1 MNLHDIKIKLD
12 SNPHLKKKVLNGI
25 MHPIKARPR
34 LWLRLL
40 QFIYISKGKGSI
52 IYRSV
57 RKDIVP
63 FNKFIIGNYSVIEDY
78 SVLNNAV
85 GDIIIGNNSRVGIA
99 NTIIGPVLI
108 GDNVN
113 LAQNIVLSGLNH
125 NYEDITENIDG
136 QGISKKLITIE
147 NNVWIGANAVVVA
160 GVTIGTHSCV
170 GAGSIVTKS
179 VEPYTLVAG
188 NPARVIKKYDFQ
200 KKEWVKI

>member
-1 MNLHDIKIKLD
+1 MILQNIKIKLD
-12 SNPHLKKKVLNGI
+12 NNPNLKEKVLNWI
-25 MHPIKARPR
+25 MHPTKARPR

-63 FNKFIIGNYSVIEDY
+63 FNKFTIGYNSVIEDY
-78 SVLNNAV
+78 SVINNAV

-99 NTIIGPVLI
+99 NTIIGPISI

-113 LAQNIVLSGLNH
+113 LGQNIVLSGLNH
-125 NYEDITENIDG
+125 NYKDVTESIAA
-136 QGISKKLITIE
+136 QGISKGLITIE
-147 NNVWIGANAVVVA
+147 DDVWIGANTVVVA
-160 GVTIGTHSCV
+160 GITIGTHSCV
-170 GAGSIVTKS
+170 GAGSVVTKDIPSYS
-179 VEPYTLVAG
+179 VAAG

-200 KKEWVKI
+200 KKEWVKA